1 MRYDVI
7 LSAPSVILSAAK
19 DLLVLA
25 CVANVANA
33 QSLENRVAAVRGS
46 VVFTYTTRP
55 NVCGTG
61 GSIYISDDTSTG
73 WNLRSRRSG
82 VHIGTRRGGSQ
93 ERCDIGPAQ
102 VLLRRDDGRVADL
115 RVWVGGRSETGDT
128 HLGDVPPADAARYL
142 LALAPRL
149 TGKSADDAILGAQIA
164 DDVVTWPT
172 LLQIARDNG
181 ASESARK
188 SAVFWVSHEASV
200 AATRGLDSIAVDD
213 DVTLSVRKDALFF
226 LAQRPG
232 GEGIPALLRVA
243 ETSKSRAL
251 RKDAIWF
258 LAQSRDS
265 RALELFE
272 RLLSGR

>member
-1 MRYDVI
+1 MRPFYR
-7 LSAPSVILSAAK
+7 AAIG
-19 DLLVLA
+19 LTVLA
-25 CVANVANA
+25 DVASA
-33 QSLENRVAAVRGS
+33 QSLETRVADARGS

-55 NVCGTG
+55 NVCGNG
-61 GSIYISDDTSTG
+61 GSIYISDDTATG
-73 WNLRSRRSG
+73 WNLRSHRSG
-82 VHIGTRRGGSQ
+82 VHIGTRRSGGQ

-142 LALAPRL
+142 LALE
-149 TGKSADDAILGAQIA
+149 SADDAILGAQIA

-226 LAQRPG
+226 LAQRPN

-272 RLLSGR
+272 KLLAGR